1 MTTKK
6 IINIVWLKRDLRT
19 QDHLPLQSAENSNL
33 PYIIIYIFDQTLNA
47 HPDTSLRHLQ
57 FIYHSILAMNETLKL
72 FNRQVVTFYGSSQQ
86 VFEYLNDVYTINTIF
101 SHQESG
107 IQLSWDRDKIIS
119 KFCGRYDISWQES
132 QKDGVIRGLNNR
144 NQWAQQ
150 WNIYM
155 HQPVIKVELSRS
167 NLPVIEYKF
176 KLPKVFKTQLDNYPK
191 QYQPAGEQYGWRY
204 LVSFVEKRGFDYHR
218 FISKPEQSRTS
229 CSRLSPFLSWGN
241 LSIRQVY
248 QYISQHPNR
257 KVHKRAFNGILTR
270 LHWHCH
276 FVQKF
281 EMECSYETQ
290 CINTGF
296 ELLDHTTNDTYLD
309 AWKTG
314 TTGYPLIDACMRAL
328 TVTGWINFRMR
339 AMLVSFLALNLDQDW
354 RSGVYHMAQLFLD
367 YDPGIHYPQFQMQA
381 GTTGI
386 NTIRLYNPTKNAIE
400 HDPNGNF
407 IKAWVP
413 ELKAVP
419 KRFIHEPWT
428 MSELEQEF
436 CGVRIGSDYP
446 PPIVDLQQSAKHAR
460 EKIWAHKKHPSV
472 QKDNYRI
479 LEKHVKRK
487 T

>member
-167 NLPVIEYKF
+167 NLPVIE
-176 KLPKVFKTQLDNYPK
+176 
-191 QYQPAGEQYGWRY
+191 
-204 LVSFVEKRGFDYHR
+204 
-218 FISKPEQSRTS
+218 
-229 CSRLSPFLSWGN
+229 
-241 LSIRQVY
+241 
-248 QYISQHPNR
+248 
-257 KVHKRAFNGILTR
+257 
-270 LHWHCH
+270 
-276 FVQKF
+276 
-281 EMECSYETQ
+281 
-290 CINTGF
+290 
-296 ELLDHTTNDTYLD
+296 
-309 AWKTG
+309 
-314 TTGYPLIDACMRAL
+314 
-328 TVTGWINFRMR
+328 
-339 AMLVSFLALNLDQDW
+339 
-354 RSGVYHMAQLFLD
+354 
-367 YDPGIHYPQFQMQA
+367 
-381 GTTGI
+381 
-386 NTIRLYNPTKNAIE
+386 
-400 HDPNGNF
+400 
-407 IKAWVP
+407 
-413 ELKAVP
+413 
-419 KRFIHEPWT
+419 
-428 MSELEQEF
+428 
-436 CGVRIGSDYP
+436 
-446 PPIVDLQQSAKHAR
+446 
-460 EKIWAHKKHPSV
+460 
-472 QKDNYRI
+472 
-479 LEKHVKRK
+479 
-487 T
+487 